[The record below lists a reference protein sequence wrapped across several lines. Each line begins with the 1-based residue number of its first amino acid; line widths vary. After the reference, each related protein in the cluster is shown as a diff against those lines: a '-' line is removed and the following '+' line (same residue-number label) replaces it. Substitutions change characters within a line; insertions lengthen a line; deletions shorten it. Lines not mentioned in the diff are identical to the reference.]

1 MEQAGTGVSLL
12 FLLHAQMERGKIP
25 SECHSFNVTA
35 ALLTGT
41 IPSYI
46 HVFISVSFWWGELP

>member
-1 MEQAGTGVSLL
+1 MEQAGTEVSLL
-12 FLLHAQMERGKIP
+12 SLLHAQMERGKIP

-41 IPSYI
+41 IPSYS
-46 HVFISVSFWWGELP
+46 HVFISVSF